1 LYLDAAVQTMKKNL
15 RMASE
20 VIGAWGKILAGYNPI
35 LSIEITRECP
45 LACPGCYAYNPE
57 HLTGGVTLREL
68 QDKKGK
74 DLVDGILELVAK
86 HKPLHVSLVGGE
98 PMVRARELEE
108 ILPRLS
114 ETGIHVQLVTSGVRS
129 LPASWADIPRLRI
142 CVSIDGLQP
151 EHDKRRK
158 PATYE
163 RILKNIQGHQITVHC
178 TVTRQQAQQ
187 QGYLERFVQFWSEQP
202 AAEKIWMS
210 LYTPQNNEMSEERLT
225 PEDRRQVI
233 EELLLLRTRY
243 PKLDMPKELI
253 RVYADP
259 PDSPANCIFARA
271 STCVSSDLQKKITPC
286 QFGGDP
292 DCRNCGCMASAGL
305 EAIGRHRLKFG
316 LEAGD
321 LFKYSQKI
329 GNLVASMRKH

>member
-1 LYLDAAVQTMKKNL
+1 MKKKL

-20 VIGAWGKILAGYNPI
+20 VMGAWGRILTGYNPI

-57 HLTGGVTLREL
+57 HLGGGVTLREL

-74 DLVDGILELVAK
+74 DLIDGILGLVAR

-114 ETGIHVQLVTSGVRS
+114 EAGIYVQLVTSGVRAI
-129 LPASWADIPRLRI
+129 PASWAGIPRLKI

-163 RILKNIQGHQITVHC
+163 RILKNIQGHHITVHC
-178 TVTRQQAQQ
+178 TVTRQQIQE
-187 QGYLERFVQFWSEQP
+187 QGYLERFVQFWSAQS
-202 AAEKIWMS
+202 AVEKIWMS
-210 LYTPQNNEMSEERLT
+210 LYTPQKGEVSEERLT
-225 PEDRRQVI
+225 SDDRGRVI
-233 EELLLLRTRY
+233 QELLRLRTRHS
-243 PKLDMPKELI
+243 KLDMPEELI
-253 RVYADP
+253 RVYANP
-259 PDSPANCIFARA
+259 PATPADCIFAQA
-271 STCVSSDLQKKITPC
+271 STCLSSDLQKKISPC
-286 QFGGDP
+286 QFGGNP
-292 DCRNCGCMASAGL
+292 DCENCGCMASAGL
-305 EAIGRHRLKFG
+305 EAIGRYPLKFG
-316 LEAGD
+316 IEPRD

-329 GNLVASMRKH
+329 GSAFASMRKNA